1 MRIRVIPTLLA
12 ILVFVFLTVFYSKNN
27 APVDGVTS
35 MGFPW
40 LAYWKLGGKT
50 AGQQRHEYFSTL
62 FLIMNLGVA
71 LLVIAT
77 CNVMFHL
84 LYLRK
89 TFLTTYK
96 TKNP

>member
-1 MRIRVIPTLLA
+1 MRIKVIPTLLA
-12 ILVFVFLTVFYSKNN
+12 ILVFVFLTVFYFKND
-27 APVDGVTS
+27 APIDGVTS
-35 MGFPW
+35 LGFPR
-40 LAYWKLGGKT
+40 LAYWEPGGKT
-50 AGQQRHEYFSTL
+50 DFSTL

-96 TKNP
+96 IKNP

>member
-1 MRIRVIPTLLA
+1 MRIKVIPTLLA
-12 ILVFVFLTVFYSKNN
+12 ILVFVFLTVFYTKNDE
-27 APVDGVTS
+27 PVDGVTS

-50 AGQQRHEYFSTL
+50 AGHQRHEYFSSL
-62 FLIMNLGVA
+62 CLLNLG
-71 LLVIAT
+71 IASLSIVT

-89 TFLTTYK
+89 NYLTTYK
-96 TKNP
+96 TS